1 MMSSK
6 FSGFTLLE
14 VMVAM
19 AICALAGIAAL
30 KAVGDHINHLS
41 SIEQQ
46 QLASWVAENQLAE
59 LSLSSNWPP
68 SDNKTGEEE
77 QLGETFYWRHK
88 VVKTAQ
94 RSDLL
99 QAKVIVYSDEAKRF
113 PVYELTTYITRGNPQ

>member
-1 MMSSK
+1 MN
-6 FSGFTLLE
+6 FRHRGFTLLE

-41 SIEQQ
+41 NNEQQ

-59 LSLSSNWPP
+59 LNLASSWPP

-77 QLGETFYWRHK
+77 QSGVKFYWRHK
-88 VVKTAQ
+88 VVKTE
-94 RSDLL
+94 RNDMM
-99 QAKVIVYSDEAKRF
+99 QAKVIVYSDEARRHE
-113 PVYELTTYITRGNPQ
+113 VYELITYITKGTGK